1 MNQTLR
7 HRIGLVIVILMLT
20 MLSSDP
26 VSAQQWA
33 RDMFAETDHNFGTVA
48 RDSDTA
54 FTFKFVNKYKETVH
68 IKSVRSNCNCTIP
81 SVVDDLVK
89 SREESGVIATFNTS
103 AFTGS
108 RSAKITV
115 EFDKPFYAE
124 VELTVRGTI
133 LSDVNL
139 EPNKIAFGGIP
150 KGQQPIEELK
160 VSFQKRPN
168 IKVLDVRSVSSDIM
182 VELKGP
188 TRSQNSVDYLL
199 RVQLKSSAPV
209 GDYKTQLTLLTND
222 PSLTN
227 IAVPVEGQIRAALD
241 VKPESLHFGPL
252 EPGGSGSQRITLRA
266 DQPFKVTKVTSQE
279 KRLKFKVL
287 SDKASPFHFIK
298 VDFEDD
304 KQQQG
309 TFRAP
314 VVIETSLGDDLKGSL
329 LITGEIKAD

>member
-150 KGQQPIEELK
+150 KGQQW
-160 VSFQKRPN
+160 
-168 IKVLDVRSVSSDIM
+168 
-182 VELKGP
+182 
-188 TRSQNSVDYLL
+188 
-199 RVQLKSSAPV
+199 
-209 GDYKTQLTLLTND
+209 
-222 PSLTN
+222 
-227 IAVPVEGQIRAALD
+227 
-241 VKPESLHFGPL
+241 
-252 EPGGSGSQRITLRA
+252 
-266 DQPFKVTKVTSQE
+266 
-279 KRLKFKVL
+279 
-287 SDKASPFHFIK
+287 
-298 VDFEDD
+298 
-304 KQQQG
+304 
-309 TFRAP
+309 
-314 VVIETSLGDDLKGSL
+314 
-329 LITGEIKAD
+329 